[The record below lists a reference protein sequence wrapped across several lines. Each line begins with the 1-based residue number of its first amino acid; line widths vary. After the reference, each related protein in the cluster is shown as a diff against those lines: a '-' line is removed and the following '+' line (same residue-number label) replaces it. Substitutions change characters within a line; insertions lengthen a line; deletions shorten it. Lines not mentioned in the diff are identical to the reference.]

1 MARFEQQIN
10 EERKLR
16 EKELHYRKE
25 LVKQKLEINEKLDRK
40 TLLLDDPNAE
50 TNVAKDLNKAQN
62 DEIQE
67 KKLAEFEETMRLIKE
82 ATGVNNIHEVIAKLK
97 SQGDTNT
104 QLTHLKSL
112 NETRIEELQK
122 KKIEIQNEYDELKFS
137 GEAKSSHAQ
146 STLEELEKHRTE
158 AEALMHEAKQKHDR
172 LSKLLINLQS
182 GIYHIY
188 DKLELISVV
197 KLILLIVD

>member
-1 MARFEQQIN
+1 MFSNFHASYWNLICGCIA
-10 EERKLR
+10 LSI
-16 EKELHYRKE
+16 LCAS
-25 LVKQKLEINEKLDRK
+25 V
-40 TLLLDDPNAE
+40 P
-50 TNVAKDLNKAQN
+50 
-62 DEIQE
+62 
-67 KKLAEFEETMRLIKE
+67 LIKIYSEGTE
-82 ATGVNNIHEVIAKLK
+82 A
-97 SQGDTNT
+97 
-104 QLTHLKSL
+104 
-112 NETRIEELQK
+112 
-122 KKIEIQNEYDELKFS
+122 IQDFESNELKFS

-197 KLILLIVD
+197 KLILLILD